1 MVVDA
6 HAHVIVP
13 GLGADVAWR
22 DGGQVV
28 TFGGRELVRGLELP
42 AEQEAAILG
51 GNTLRL
57 LGQEIPA

>member
-28 TFGGRELVRGLELP
+28 TFGGRELELP
-42 AEQEAAILG
+42 AEQEAAILR
-51 GNTLRL
+51 GNALRL